1 MAASVPGPTGPGTA
15 GSAGITGVT
24 GITGLTGA
32 GLDQD
37 ILNFFATLESPAL
50 SIEAPISVAEANQA
64 ITLFSVVNVLLG
76 GSSQYK
82 VGNQMKTDVLG
93 VLTLFY
99 GLQDRTFPP
108 KIVVPTAN
116 LWTSPVVQLGISI
129 QDELKD
135 LRDRL
140 EILGAD
146 VDFLKKEAKRQFN
159 LGPPIAEVVG
169 HTEFPK
175 LFKRYVDITND
186 PLLTLNLLQE
196 ESNQFSD
203 KQQIAQAFDLLVEL
217 KGVILQIVRSL
228 SKNGTVATEK
238 ANQEWAA
245 YENEAFLVL
254 ETVAAQRVSDYDD
267 DKRVLAVLADLTD
280 KDFSTRIAPYI
291 ALARDGGRL
300 LQLAMV
306 TYNNDTDL
314 DNYERS
320 YLLGLFQNG
329 TIDTFLTTLM
339 RKEALVIKKY
349 PLTTWMG

>member
-1 MAASVPGPTGPGTA
+1 MGTSVSGPTTPGTSGAA
-15 GSAGITGVT
+15 GTTGLT
-24 GITGLTGA
+24 GITGFTGP

-37 ILNFFATLESPAL
+37 VLAFFATLESPDL

-76 GSSQYK
+76 GSSPYK
-82 VGNQMKTDVLG
+82 VGNQTKTDVLG
-93 VLTLFY
+93 MLTLFY
-99 GLQDRTFPP
+99 GLQDRSLTP

-116 LWTSPVVQLGISI
+116 LWNTI

-135 LRDRL
+135 RRDDL

-169 HTEFPK
+169 NTEFPK

-186 PLLTLNLLQE
+186 PLLTLDLRAE
-196 ESNQFSD
+196 ESSQFSD

-217 KGVILQIVRSL
+217 KGLILRIVRSL
-228 SKNGTVATEK
+228 SKHGTVATEK
-238 ANQEWAA
+238 ANQEWARF
-245 YENEAFLVL
+245 ENQAFLVL

-267 DKRVLAVLADLTD
+267 DKRVLSVLADLTD
-280 KDFSTRIAPYI
+280 KDFDTRIAPYI

-300 LQLAMV
+300 LQLAMI

-314 DNYERS
+314 DNYERA
-320 YLLGLFQNG
+320 YLLNLFQNG
-329 TIDTFLTTLM
+329 TIDNFLTTLM